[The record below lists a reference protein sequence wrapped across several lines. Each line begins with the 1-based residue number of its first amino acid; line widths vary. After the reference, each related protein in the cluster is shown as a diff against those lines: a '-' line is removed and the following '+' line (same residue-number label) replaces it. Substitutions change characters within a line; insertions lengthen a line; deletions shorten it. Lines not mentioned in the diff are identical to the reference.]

1 MNTTEI
7 TETIPVETMRQVT
20 FIGDYFV
27 LTINVRA
34 SDDDQ
39 AIANADALLSD
50 HYGWSVGEVS
60 NEINVED
67 SGLVWG

>member
-7 TETIPVETMRQVT
+7 TETVPVETWRKVI
-20 FIGDYFV
+20 FVGDYFV
-27 LTINVRA
+27 LSVNVHA

-60 NEINVED
+60 NEITVENSD
-67 SGLVWG
+67 VEW

>member
-7 TETIPVETMRQVT
+7 TETVPVETMRKVI
-20 FIGDYFV
+20 FVGDYFV
-27 LTINVRA
+27 LTTNVHA

-60 NEINVED
+60 NEIVVED
-67 SGLVWG
+67 TGIEW

>member
-7 TETIPVETMRQVT
+7 TETVPVETWRKVI
-20 FIGDYFV
+20 FVGDHFV
-27 LTINVRA
+27 LSVNVHA

-60 NEINVED
+60 NEIVVED
-67 SGLVWG
+67 LGLEW